1 MAANH
6 TRRTIARV
14 WPYAILLVLAAFVW
28 WPTTSSLGKDLELTG
43 TVDCGLASGARCSIG
58 DTLRLWTTDVDG
70 TRRLVEID
78 VSWIRDQLG
87 GIDQDDLLS
96 FEVRDLGDYRFQAI
110 AIHDEQP
117 PPPKPTVEDVHD
129 NGGVLPATATATP
142 TPTTTATGTPTG
154 TLTPTT

>member
-87 GIDQDDLLS
+87 GIDQDDLMS
-96 FEVRDLGDYRFQAI
+96 FEVRDLGGGHFQAI
-110 AIHDEQP
+110 AVHDLQP
-117 PPPKPTVEDVHD
+117 DPHKPFVEDDHD
-129 NGGVLPATATATP
+129 NGGVLPPATATATP
-142 TPTTTATGTPTG
+142 TATPTG
-154 TLTPTT
+154 TRTP